1 MNIKKKYLTILLSPI
16 LLLPTFLISC
26 SSSTDNYFDNSNV
39 DEVIPPTENDNIIQP
54 PIINEN
60 DFKVNILWKKGF
72 QNENTFFFTGNG
84 EYIFKLGDIVINQD
98 GYIIQYVGTE
108 NNVHYYS
115 LFDESIKKYYLLSL
129 DFQYQKLMQIWSVSK
144 IKQFLFQEIT
154 KDYLKNMIIDH
165 NILDSNFFIPIDTSD
180 LSISFEKNDVITFE
194 SSWGVWN
201 NQQGKTIFNVN
212 IDQTKIRKILFGS
225 QEETYDNYL
234 IKDIQATDLY
244 LLPKSILID
253 TPINYFDF
261 NIDDVQNNKTTEFFN
276 LSNEEKSKMPIDLPK
291 QYINWNCNICNKTLN
306 GWVNNEEFV
315 GGISSQIIN
324 LIKFD
329 GNNFDN
335 VIDKIQ
341 EPEKNLAKNYF
352 EKIINKGK
360 RISLNIKQE
369 NVNSTNLISLK
380 IYASIY
386 SGANSTS
393 LIADGSSIAI
403 YDISG
408 IQKMNINFKEYKK
421 F

>member
-1 MNIKKKYLTILLSPI
+1 MNIKKKYLTILFSPI

-276 LSNEEKSKMPIDLPK
+276 LSNEEKSKMSIDLPK
-291 QYINWNCNICNKTLN
+291 QYINWSCNICNKTLN

-324 LIKFD
+324 LVKFD

-369 NVNSTNLISLK
+369 NVNSKNSISLK
-380 IYASIY
+380 IYVSIY